1 MAQQTRPGW
10 LAQVPSAVVTQHY
23 RGSTATPQNASLLPP
38 ASYDAWCLPW
48 SIAVG
53 DVNGDGHPDLVVAG
67 WYLTCN
73 GVPGTGEVS
82 VLLSNGDGSFQP
94 PVRYSSGGLQA
105 LGVAIGDVNGDG
117 KLDIVAA
124 NGSFNDTGTC
134 NGQVGVLLGN
144 GDGTFR
150 PAISYSS
157 GDCDP
162 NAVTLADLNH
172 DGHPDIIAANSCHG
186 LNGGGCTNPGSAG
199 VLLGN
204 GDGTFRPGVPY
215 AADQQ
220 GYVASIAAQDLNG
233 DGYIDLV
240 MVSADSAVI
249 SILLGNGD
257 GTFRPEISYPTNTYQ
272 PSSLGIA
279 DVNGDGHPDVIVSSY
294 CQGISSCRNGLVSVL
309 LGNGDGTLQ
318 SPVKY
323 NAGGFAAT
331 SVAIADVNSDGHPD
345 LIVATT
351 DLNGNTGGGSGQ
363 IGVLIGNGDGTFQ
376 AAEAFPSGGQY
387 PIAIAIA
394 DVNSDDKPDVMV
406 VNYCGNA
413 ACSGLNQGNVGVLLN
428 NSGITQASTATAL
441 NCTPAN
447 SGYGQTVSC
456 TATVTSGSATPT
468 GSVILYDG
476 AIPAGSANLASKK
489 AVIAVSS
496 LATGSH
502 SVMAV
507 FQGSSKFAPST
518 SRSLTQAVV
527 SSTTSVSLTPSANP
541 VAVGQQVTF
550 TATVVGQYGGGTA
563 TGTMTFQI
571 AGKTVATVPV
581 SNNQAS
587 YSKTYTS
594 QGIRVLTATYSGDS
608 NNAGSTSPALR
619 EVWGN
624 LPYASKVIVTTS
636 GSPTFVGQ
644 PVTFTANVSFA
655 GNPVPDGEQVTFQDG
670 STQIGASSITGGI
683 ATFTTSSLAAKTHL
697 IKAVYA
703 GDATV
708 KGSSSDVHQIVNK
721 YATTATLVSSLN
733 PSAFNQAVT
742 FTATVTSA
750 GPNPTGRV
758 LFKDGT
764 TSIGHVTLSSG
775 VAVLTKSNLAVGTHQ
790 ITAQYVGDSD
800 SDASTSAPVS
810 QVVN

>member
-1 MAQQTRPGW
+1 MAQQPSTGKQAV
-10 LAQVPSAVVTQHY
+10 LPSAVVTQHY
-23 RGSTATPQNASLLPP
+23 LGSTATLRSASFLAP

-73 GVPGTGEVS
+73 GIVGTGEVS
-82 VLLSNGDGSFQP
+82 VLLNNGDGSFQP

-124 NGSFNDTGTC
+124 NGSFSDTETC

-144 GDGTFR
+144 GDGTFQ
-150 PAISYSS
+150 PAVSYSS

-162 NAVTLADLNH
+162 YSVTLADVND
-172 DGHPDIIAANSCHG
+172 DGHADIIAANSCHA

-215 AADQQ
+215 AADEQ
-220 GYVASIAAQDLNG
+220 GNVVSIAVQDLNG
-233 DGYIDLV
+233 DGHIDIV

-249 SILLGNGD
+249 SVLLGNGD
-257 GTFRPEISYPTNTYQ
+257 GTFQPEVSYPTNTYQ
-272 PSSLGIA
+272 PGSLGIG
-279 DVNGDGHPDVIVSSY
+279 DVNGDGHPDVIVASY
-294 CQGISSCRNGLVSVL
+294 CQNVSTCSNGVVSVL
-309 LGNGDGTLQ
+309 LGNGDGTLH

-323 NAGGFAAT
+323 NAGGFAST
-331 SVAIADVNSDGHPD
+331 SVAIADVNGDGHQD

-351 DLNGNTGGGSGQ
+351 DLNGNSGGPGQ
-363 IGVLIGNGDGTFQ
+363 VGVLIGNGDGTFQ
-376 AAEAFPSGGQY
+376 AAEAFPSGGQS

-394 DVNSDDKPDVMV
+394 DVNGDDKPDVMV
-406 VNYCGNA
+406 VNHCGNA
-413 ACSGLNQGNVGVLLN
+413 ACSSLNQGNVGVLLN
-428 NSGITQASTATAL
+428 NSGITQATTATTL

-476 AIPAGSANLASKK
+476 AIALGSANLASKK
-489 AVIAVSS
+489 AAIAVSS

-502 SVMAV
+502 SIMAV
-507 FQGSSKFAPST
+507 FQGSSEFAPST
-518 SRSLTQAVV
+518 SRSLTQTVV
-527 SSTTSVSLTPSANP
+527 SSTTSVALTSSANP
-541 VAVGQQVTF
+541 VAVGQEVTF
-550 TATVVGQYGGGTA
+550 TATVAGQYGGGTS

-594 QGIRVLTATYSGDS
+594 QGIRVLTATYSGDL

-624 LPYASKVIVTTS
+624 LPYASRVTVTTS
-636 GSPTFVGQ
+636 ASPTFVGQ

-655 GNPVPDGEQVTFQDG
+655 GNPVPDGEQVTFSDG
-670 STQIGASSITGGI
+670 STQIGTSSITNGF
-683 ATFTTSSLAAKTHL
+683 AVLTTTSLAAKTHV
-697 IKAVYA
+697 IKAVYP
-703 GDATV
+703 GDATL
-708 KGSSSDVHQIVNK
+708 KESSGEVRQIVNK
-721 YATTATLVSSLN
+721 YATTTALVSSLN
-733 PSAFNQAVT
+733 PSAFKQAVT

-750 GPNPTGRV
+750 GPSPTGKV

-764 TSIGHVTLSSG
+764 VSLGTGSLTGG
-775 VAVLTKSNLAVGTHQ
+775 AAVLTKSNLAVGTHQ
-790 ITAQYVGDSD
+790 ITAQYIGDSA
-800 SDASTSAPVS
+800 SDASTSDPVS